1 MIIITNTYR
10 RKKFKEL
17 INYIMN
23 DKGRIDE
30 SNTFTITHNLR
41 STDSNEII
49 KEFQKN
55 DEYRKKRKNGVVLYS
70 EILSFSPKDSRGNLN
85 LDVLE
90 DITRKFI
97 ELRGEKALCL
107 AKPHIENE
115 NIHIHFCF
123 SGTEYK
129 SSKTLRIDNKQFREI
144 RIEME
149 KYQLEKYPELTNS
162 ICYLNNWE
170 KNRLIDQEKLKQSDK
185 EFQLKKR
192 TGKQSDKD
200 IVRAILQ
207 ECYQKSESKGNFFNR
222 IAEQGIELYK
232 YIEKTNG
239 IKFNSR
245 KFRFKS
251 LKISE
256 KQIELLQK
264 NYDRL
269 AELKDIRQQK
279 EQNKE
284 GNRKIER

>member
-1 MIIITNTYR
+1 
-10 RKKFKEL
+10 
-17 INYIMN
+17 MN

-41 STDSNEII
+41 STDTNEII
-49 KEFQKN
+49 KEFNRN
-55 DEYRKKRKNGVVLYS
+55 DEYRKKRKNGIVLYS
-70 EILSFSPKDSRGNLN
+70 EILSFSPKDSRENLN

-97 ELRGEKALCL
+97 ELRGEKALCI
-107 AKPHIENE
+107 AKPHIENK
-115 NIHIHFCF
+115 NIHIHCCF

-149 KYQLEKYPELTNS
+149 KYQLDKYPELTNS

-170 KNRLIDQEKLKQSDK
+170 KDRLIDQEKLKQSDK

-192 TGKQSDKD
+192 AGKQSDKD
-200 IVRAILQ
+200 IVRGILQ
-207 ECYQKSESKGNFFNR
+207 ECYQKSESKNDFFNR
-222 IAEQGIELYK
+222 IVEQGIELYK
-232 YIEKTNG
+232 YREKTNG

-251 LKISE
+251 LNISE

-269 AELKDIRQQK
+269 AKLKDIRQQM

-284 GNRKIER
+284 QNRGIER